1 MSNRVLLMH
10 TTRTN
15 SNTLFFYNKHYPRS
29 SLLKYS
35 IMISMCKLDR
45 KIISHMLVSHQDFE
59 IFWFRRMWELF
70 DGAPSKKFS
79 SKTPHE
85 YMSYLYW
92 QLRLTWEW
100 DNEKE
105 YNWSRM
111 SQSRE
116 SSIKSNLFLWSI
128 IIASELIRIDTF
140 CVNTSKRFTYIVY
153 YFKTVSVV

>member
-1 MSNRVLLMH
+1 MKNFRW
-10 TTRTN
+10 RT
-15 SNTLFFYNKHYPRS
+15 SKMFFSKIFH
-29 SLLKYS
+29 
-35 IMISMCKLDR
+35 CKLDWKR
-45 KIISHMLVSHQDFE
+45 IFHMLVRNQDFE
-59 IFWFRRMWELF
+59 IFWFRRLWELF

-85 YMSYLYW
+85 YNMSYLYW

-105 YNWSRM
+105 YNWSRI

-153 YFKTVSVV
+153 YFNTVSVV